1 MNTLVTLNVG
11 LNNNPFTAE
20 QIKSILFNRYSLRYK
35 QGLGA
40 IIETFVVM
48 SEYKGNPEPTLVA
61 KISNTHNMFRYWESE
76 LESLSTRL
84 EQDSIAFR
92 IESTDDN
99 GFKTTEQAL
108 AFNPDYK
115 GERYE
120 FDENL
125 FITEPSAKV
134 N

>member
-1 MNTLVTLNVG
+1 MNTLVTLNIG

-20 QIKSILFNRYSLRYK
+20 QIKAMLFNRYTLRYK

-48 SEYKGNPEPTLVA
+48 SEYQGNPEPTLVA
-61 KISNTHNMFRYWESE
+61 KISNTHNMFSHWKSE
-76 LESLSTRL
+76 LQSLSTRL

-99 GFKTTEQAL
+99 GFKTTKQAL
-108 AFNPDYK
+108 AFSPEYAGK
-115 GERYE
+115 HYE
-120 FDENL
+120 FDEQY
-125 FITEPSAKV
+125 FITEPTKK
-134 N
+134 